1 MSTGKS
7 WLPAIFRPASPSPA
21 VATPPPSPGG
31 SVVPPGRPLA
41 GPVANALSI
50 PPPPYVP
57 VARAATARLMASAS
71 RPCLLLAIDATGSRS
86 ASFAAAIK
94 VTDSLFTVLP
104 GELAVGLAVH
114 GGGRVHTFTP
124 YTEDVRKLRRIAANI
139 SCEPGGTK
147 LVPILE
153 RAARERVRVVVYI
166 GNSFE
171 ERLDHAMRC
180 CEAMA
185 LNETRLIVLHDDPG
199 DCLQEIRAEFEQMTA
214 ITGGAVLPFRAE
226 ALDELAAMLEAISV
240 LAVHGPEVLAEKQTA
255 MPAAPLLLE
264 RIEDGKRLLLGHGGK
279 AGKP

>member
-7 WLPAIFRPASPSPA
+7 WLPAIFRPASTSRA
-21 VATPPPSPGG
+21 VAIPPPPGG
-31 SVVPPGRPLA
+31 SVVPPARPLA
-41 GPVANALSI
+41 VPVANALSI

-71 RPCLLLAIDATGSRS
+71 RPCLLLAIDATASRS

-114 GGGRVHTFTP
+114 GGDRVHTFTP
-124 YTEDVRKLRRIAANI
+124 YTEDVRKLRRIAAKI
-139 SCEPGGTK
+139 SCKPGGTK

-153 RAARERVRVVVYI
+153 RAVRELVRVVVYI
-166 GNSFE
+166 GDSFE
-171 ERLDHAMRC
+171 ERLDHALRC

-199 DCLQEIRAEFEQMTA
+199 DCLPEIRAAFEQMAA
-214 ITGGAVLPFRAE
+214 ITGGAVLPFRAV
-226 ALDELAAMLEAISV
+226 ALDELAAMLEAVSV
-240 LAVHGPEVLAEKQTA
+240 LAVGGPELLAEKQTT

-264 RIEDGKRLLLGHGGK
+264 RLADSKQLLIGGSAKR
-279 AGKP
+279 